1 MQISLYTTPNCP
13 QCRITKKMLD
23 DAGVQYE
30 LVDLSKD
37 AGAMEMVKE
46 LGYVAAPVVITETKH
61 WSGFRHDQIIQ
72 AIAQYNLGRVHAA

>member
-13 QCRITKKMLD
+13 QCRMTKKMLD

-30 LVDLSKD
+30 LIDLSKD
-37 AGAMEMVKE
+37 AEAMEMVKE
-46 LGYVAAPVVITETKH
+46 LGHVAAPVVITNTKH

-72 AIAQYNLGRVHAA
+72 AIAQYNLAKVHAA